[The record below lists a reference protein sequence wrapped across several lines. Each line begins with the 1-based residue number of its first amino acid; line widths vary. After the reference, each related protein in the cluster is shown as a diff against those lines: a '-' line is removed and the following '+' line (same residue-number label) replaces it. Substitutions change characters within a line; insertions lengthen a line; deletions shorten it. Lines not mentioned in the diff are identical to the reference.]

1 MSEESGPFDF
11 QAYLIDMNKLFKR
24 FVTQALRERAGDK
37 VTIDAQAPLYLGY
50 EQKVLMRPD
59 IILSSG
65 GAVKVVVD
73 CKYKRLIPSG
83 YKNHD
88 LYQMLAYCTA
98 ARVQRGLLI

>member
-11 QAYLIDMNKLFKR
+11 QAFLIDMNKLFKR

-65 GAVKVVVD
+65 GAVKLVVD
-73 CKYKRLIPSG
+73 CKYKRLTPSG

-88 LYQMLAYCTA
+88 LY
-98 ARVQRGLLI
+98 